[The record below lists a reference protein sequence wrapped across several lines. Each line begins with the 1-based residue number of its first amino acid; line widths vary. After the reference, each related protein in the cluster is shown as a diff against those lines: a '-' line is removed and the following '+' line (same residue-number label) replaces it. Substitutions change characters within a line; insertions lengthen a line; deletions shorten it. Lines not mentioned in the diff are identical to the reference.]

1 MKKLTLVLTL
11 IFAAGSAQAVGV
23 YVFNQDFD
31 CTKVL
36 KSQQSRGP
44 ITKAVIDDCK
54 MKVQR

>member
-1 MKKLTLVLTL
+1 MKVLSL
-11 IFAAGSAQAVGV
+11 FLALAFAAGSAQAVGI

-36 KSQQSRGP
+36 KSEQSRGP

-54 MKVQR
+54 MKMKN